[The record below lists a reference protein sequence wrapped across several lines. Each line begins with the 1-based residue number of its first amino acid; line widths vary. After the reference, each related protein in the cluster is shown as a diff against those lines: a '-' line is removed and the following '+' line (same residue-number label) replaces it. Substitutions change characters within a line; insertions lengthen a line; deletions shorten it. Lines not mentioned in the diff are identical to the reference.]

1 MKIAASVCV
10 SMVVLGM
17 AADSWAETVL
27 ETLSLKPGG
36 MIEVSNVAGMVEVQA
51 WSESKVEVKGDLGEN
66 QELSIDQTASGV
78 RLEVVNRGDED
89 DFEDAELALKVP
101 ESARLVIEVVS
112 ADVTVSGL
120 MSESIVVEAVSGDI
134 EIAAQTR
141 RLEISSV
148 SGDLKF
154 NGASDRAV
162 LETVSGDIIAQKV
175 KTEVSIRTV
184 SGDATFT
191 GAALERARAETV
203 SGDFTLDM
211 GLTSGGRLVAEA
223 LSGDITLNLPSAQ
236 TGEFRLQ
243 TFSGDIRSEFG
254 PKQESRGGP
263 GSSLRHQEGE
273 GDALIRVESF
283 SGDIEITK
291 RYISSAGDS

>member
-10 SMVVLGM
+10 SMVVLGLG
-17 AADSWAETVL
+17 ADSWAETVL

-51 WSESKVEVKGDLGEN
+51 WSESRVEVKGGLGEN

-78 RLEVVNRGDED
+78 RLEVVNLGDED

-211 GLTSGGRLVAEA
+211 GLTSGGRLGAEA
-223 LSGDITLNLPSAQ
+223 LSGVIPLNLPSAQ

>member
-17 AADSWAETVL
+17 GADSWAETVL

-51 WSESKVEVKGDLGEN
+51 WSESRVEVKGGLGEN

-78 RLEVVNRGDED
+78 RLEVVNLGDED